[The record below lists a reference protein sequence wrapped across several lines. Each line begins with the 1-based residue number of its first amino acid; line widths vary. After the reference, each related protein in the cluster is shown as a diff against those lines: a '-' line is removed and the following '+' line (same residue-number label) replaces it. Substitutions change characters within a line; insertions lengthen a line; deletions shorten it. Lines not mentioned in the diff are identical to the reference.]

1 MSERGWSSY
10 SPDADTGPESYRER
24 EEFASN
30 VEALRDRYSDF
41 SPSSDDAVD
50 DLDYDPSLPEA
61 YFDAFEEEYGQE
73 YADTVREVLDEEEGW
88 TAGPVSNEDTAPLWQ
103 AAAEDVGNRF
113 FPGSQTVMDPAYT
126 TEEEKSAMK
135 AFRDFT
141 QDAFADRDVEMVQV
155 YRGVKDGKRLEEALG
170 MRGNGNGTGTDPYDE
185 KTTVADDLSSGER
198 LTMPHKPLES
208 WTTDLEV
215 AKALADGG
223 VVLQRQ
229 VPVYRIWGAS
239 ITSPELHKE
248 QEVIVE
254 HRQDGMYTIGR
265 DAFPT
270 ARLE

>member
-1 MSERGWSSY
+1 MGERGWSSY
-10 SPDADTGPESYRER
+10 DPDHDTGPESYRDR
-24 EEFASN
+24 EKFVSN

-41 SPSSDDAVD
+41 APSSEAVD
-50 DLDYDPSLPEA
+50 DLDYDPSLPEVN
-61 YFDAFEEEYGQE
+61 FEAFEEAYGPP
-73 YADTVREVLDEEEGW
+73 YADTVRTVLDEEEGW
-88 TAGPVSNEDTAPLWQ
+88 TAGPVDNEDTAPLWQ
-103 AAAEDVGNRF
+103 AAVEEVGNRF
-113 FPGSQTVMDPAYT
+113 FPGSDTVMAPVYT
-126 TEEEKSAMK
+126 GEEEKAAMK

-141 QDAFADRDVEMVQV
+141 QEVFADRDVETIEV

-170 MRGNGNGTGTDPYDE
+170 MKYDGGGADPYDE
-185 KTTVADDLSSGER
+185 TRTVANDLSDGDR

-208 WTTDLEV
+208 WTTDLDV

-239 ITSPELHKE
+239 LTSPELHKE
-248 QEVIVE
+248 REVIVE